1 MCAAFSRKTLI
12 SRSHA
17 NDFLASALVWFVEAT
32 WRSTVRLGHFAE
44 LTVRIRHHS
53 GAFVL
58 CACLMGCSIIPAT
71 GPATSD
77 ILNEHGAEAGKGNYN
92 IEVVD
97 LSPAVIR
104 RQRALRTAHAF
115 SETLGTASQCGDTLG
130 VGDVLSVSIWEAP
143 PATLFGGGEAAMSG
157 VPAASQIATLPD
169 QVIDGAGN
177 INVPFAGSIRAAG
190 LTITALEGTI
200 VRRLAGK
207 AHEPQVL
214 VRLARNAASDVT
226 VVGDVVS
233 STRMPLTPKCE
244 RLLDALAAEG
254 GVRQPVDKVM
264 LQVTRG
270 EGAYSMPLD
279 SVIRDPRQ
287 NVPLRAGDVITAL
300 YQPSSF
306 MAFGAT
312 GKNEEIGFEGKGIS
326 LAQALARAGGL
337 VDTRADARG
346 VFVFRIEDGRELNDP
361 SAPSNA
367 HAAATKVPVVY
378 RLDLRDPAGMF
389 LAQQFDMNDKD
400 TLYVSNSPVA
410 DIQKLANLFY
420 TVVFPAVS
428 VGAQFK

>member
-1 MCAAFSRKTLI
+1 MQVAFSRLTSSGL
-12 SRSHA
+12 SERRGVRWDA
-17 NDFLASALVWFVEAT
+17 LAT
-32 WRSTVRLGHFAE
+32 FAE
-44 LTVRIRHHS
+44 LTMRIHLQS
-53 GAFVL
+53 AAIVL
-58 CACLMGCSIIPAT
+58 CTYLTGCSIIPAA

-77 ILNEHGAEAGKGNYN
+77 ISNGHGSETGKGNYN
-92 IEVVD
+92 IEIVN
-97 LSPAVIR
+97 LSPAVIQH
-104 RQRALRTAHAF
+104 QRAFRTAHTF
-115 SETLGTASQCGDTLG
+115 SETLGTASRCGDTLG
-130 VGDVLSVSIWEAP
+130 VGDALSVSVWEAP
-143 PATLFGGGEAAMSG
+143 PATLFGGGEAGMSD
-157 VPAASQIATLPD
+157 VPAASRTTTLPD
-169 QVIDGAGN
+169 QVVDSAGN

-200 VRRLAGK
+200 VKRLAGK

-214 VRLARNAASDVT
+214 VRLTRNAAADVT
-226 VVGDVVS
+226 VVGDVSS

-244 RLLDALAAEG
+244 RLLDALAAAG
-254 GVRQPVDKVM
+254 GVRQPVDKIT

-270 EGAYSMPLD
+270 AGAYSMPLD

-287 NVPLRAGDVITAL
+287 NVPLRAGDVVTAL

-346 VFVFRIEDGRELNDP
+346 VFVFRIEDSRELDDS
-361 SAPSNA
+361 SASSTA
-367 HAAATKVPVVY
+367 QGAAKKVPVVY
-378 RLDLRDPAGMF
+378 HLDLKDPAGMF
-389 LAQQFDMNDKD
+389 LAQQFEMNDKD

-428 VGAQFK
+428 VGTQFK

>member
-1 MCAAFSRKTLI
+1 MRIHLY
-12 SRSHA
+12 
-17 NDFLASALVWFVEAT
+17 SAV
-32 WRSTVRLGHFAE
+32 
-44 LTVRIRHHS
+44 
-53 GAFVL
+53 FVL
-58 CACLMGCSIIPAT
+58 CAYLMGCSIIPAA
-71 GPATSD
+71 GPATAD
-77 ILNEHGAEAGKGNYN
+77 ISNGHGSEAGKGNYN
-92 IEVVD
+92 IEIVD
-97 LSPAVIR
+97 LSPAVIQH
-104 RQRALRTAHAF
+104 QRAFRTAHTF
-115 SETLGTASQCGDTLG
+115 SETLGTANRCGNTLG
-130 VGDVLSVSIWEAP
+130 VGDALSVSVWEAP
-143 PATLFGGGEAAMSG
+143 PATLFGGGEVGMSD
-157 VPAASQIATLPD
+157 VPAASRTTTLPD
-169 QVIDGAGN
+169 QVIDSTGN

-190 LTITALEGTI
+190 LTITALEAVI
-200 VRRLAGK
+200 VKRLAGK

-214 VRLARNAASDVT
+214 VRLTRNAAADVT
-226 VVGDVVS
+226 VVGDVSS

-244 RLLDALAAEG
+244 RLLDALAAAG
-254 GVRQPVDKVM
+254 GVRQPVDKIT

-270 EGAYSMPLD
+270 VGAYSMPLD

-287 NVPLRAGDVITAL
+287 NVPLRAGDVVTAL

-346 VFVFRIEDGRELNDP
+346 VFVFRIEDSRGLDDP

-367 HAAATKVPVVY
+367 QGAATKVPVVY

-389 LAQQFDMNDKD
+389 LAQQFEMNDKD

-428 VGAQFK
+428 VGTQFK